1 MVPSRHRIPT
11 PPWAELPVSD
21 TTGGEVFRPFATGAF
36 VRRIA
41 TPSGAA
47 PFSSLPE
54 ALSIVHD
61 EDGDA
66 PKTSL
71 V

>member
-1 MVPSRHRIPT
+1 MVPSRHKIPV
-11 PPWAELPVSD
+11 PPWAELSTTD
-21 TTGGEVFRPFATGAF
+21 TIGNEAFRPFASGALA
-36 VRRIA
+36 RRIV

-54 ALSIVHD
+54 ALSIARD
-61 EDGDA
+61 EDDDA
-66 PKTSL
+66 PKTSP

>member
-1 MVPSRHRIPT
+1 MILPRQRIPT
-11 PPWAELPVSD
+11 PPWAELPASD
-21 TTGGEVFRPFATGAF
+21 GTAGQAFRPFATGVF
-36 VRRIA
+36 VRRTV

-61 EDGDA
+61 DDGDA

>member
-1 MVPSRHRIPT
+1 MVPSRYKIPV
-11 PPWAELPVSD
+11 PPWAELPATD
-21 TTGGEVFRPFATGAF
+21 ATGGEAFRPFATGRVA
-36 VRRIA
+36 RRIA

-54 ALSIVHD
+54 ALSIVRD

>member
-1 MVPSRHRIPT
+1 MVPLRKQIPT
-11 PPWAELPVSD
+11 PPWAELPPSD
-21 TTGGEVFRPFATGAF
+21 ATGGETFRPFATGAF
-36 VRRIA
+36 ARRIV

-47 PFSSLPE
+47 PFSSLSE
-54 ALSIVHD
+54 ALPIVHD